1 MDEKSYMKKSH
12 IFITVVTI
20 KLPQAR
26 IFVKLWV

>member
-1 MDEKSYMKKSH
+1 MDEKSYIKKSP